1 MGIIPIQ
8 NCRMSAAYYIVLER
22 KIDGLE
28 TFMNGKMLSRAI
40 KSLDAAAERLGIR
53 SLSEFVSI
61 PPEEIAELLEDT
73 TGIDLRPVEQ
83 FSAQDGL
90 ITVRALLAQP
100 EAQPAVDDLKDCER
114 ILAVAAEHGV
124 GWHFQID
131 I

>member
-1 MGIIPIQ
+1 MG
-8 NCRMSAAYYIVLER
+8 AAYYIALER
-22 KIDGLE
+22 EIDGLD
-28 TFMNGKMLSRAI
+28 TMMDGKALSRNI
-40 KSLDAAAERLGIR
+40 ESLDAVAEKLAVRP
-53 SLSEFVSI
+53 LSDFVSI

-73 TGIDLRPVEQ
+73 TGMELRPVEQ

-90 ITVRALLAQP
+90 TTIRALRGQP
-100 EAQPAVDDLKDCER
+100 EAQPAIDDLKDCER